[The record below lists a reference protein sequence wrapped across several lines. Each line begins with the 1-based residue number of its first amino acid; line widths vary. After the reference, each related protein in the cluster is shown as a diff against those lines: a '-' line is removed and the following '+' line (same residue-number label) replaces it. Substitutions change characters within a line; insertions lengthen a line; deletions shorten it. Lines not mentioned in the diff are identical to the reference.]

1 MINAEKGHV
10 FFWRSRDF
18 RPVRTFFSLLLA
30 GAILFIL
37 ITKVPLPFVAAKQA
51 QENYKT
57 ERMLNSQNLKP
68 VIVVP
73 ASRLTS
79 SGITSHFSYNDPLNS
94 AETVRQIVDNTVNA
108 EAQIILQGYEKQR
121 PAHQIQYADIPYT
134 LPKLTETKIVQPEIP
149 ARDPVPLRLPPAPP
163 IEFLLVAKA
172 TPPVSIDNPPF
183 LELGKGREHVAFE
196 ISTSPAGEVSYALPI
211 DLEFKNEAL
220 EKWIYELQFP
230 ASENGKSYRVDLT
243 MVRK

>member
-30 GAILFIL
+30 GAILFVL

-51 QENYKT
+51 QEGYKT
-57 ERMLNSQNLKP
+57 QRMLNSLNLKP

-73 ASRLTS
+73 ASRLTT

-94 AETVRQIVDNTVNA
+94 AKTVHQIVDRTVDI
-108 EAQIILQGYEKQR
+108 ESQKILQSYETQR
-121 PAHQIQYADIPYT
+121 PAHQIQYADVPYT
-134 LPKLTETKIVQPEIP
+134 LPKLAETKIIQPGVP
-149 ARDPVPLRLPPAPP
+149 SRDPVPLRRPPVSPV
-163 IEFLLVAKA
+163 EFLLVAKA
-172 TPPVSIDNPPF
+172 TPSVPIDNPPF
-183 LELGKGREHVAFE
+183 PELGKGRQQAAYE
-196 ISTSPAGEVSYALPI
+196 ISTTPAGEVSYALPV

-220 EKWIYELQFP
+220 EKWIYGLQFP
-230 ASENGKSYRVDLT
+230 ASGNGKSYRVDLT